1 MGTNLVGV
9 EWQLSCRV
17 WGGTLAAAACD
28 ETKIGIFKARRLTAV
43 LIILVV
49 FRSIAGSGGY

>member
-1 MGTNLVGV
+1 M
-9 EWQLSCRV
+9 
-17 WGGTLAAAACD
+17 AAAACD